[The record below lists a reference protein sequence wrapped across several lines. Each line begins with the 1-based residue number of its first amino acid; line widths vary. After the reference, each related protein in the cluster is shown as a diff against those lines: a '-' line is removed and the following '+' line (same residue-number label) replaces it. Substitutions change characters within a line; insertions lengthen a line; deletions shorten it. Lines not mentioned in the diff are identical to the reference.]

1 MLQVNARNIPKVI
14 LGKKCATFL
23 DTKFFNFS
31 FIRIL
36 KNRDFSS
43 NERHCIVRYFIRR
56 RKEVAL
62 EFF

>member
-43 NERHCIVRYFIRR
+43 NERH
-56 RKEVAL
+56 
-62 EFF
+62 